1 MNSRICFVG
10 LLMLAGGL
18 SLAYGQ
24 EAGKIL
30 RITPEQFDFGT
41 VEEGGAATVTAV
53 VHNTGGTRIEITNV
67 RTN

>member
-1 MNSRICFVG
+1 
-10 LLMLAGGL
+10 MLAGGL

-30 RITPEQFDFGT
+30 KITPEQFDFGI
-41 VEEGGAATVTAV
+41 VEEGRAATVTV
-53 VHNTGGTRIEITNV
+53 EVHNTGSAGIEITNV